1 MILKDDGLSF
11 SGISSADVFSTWHH
25 TGRLFS
31 AGYNPWGQA
40 KVCCLFVF
48 SQYLLI
54 NKLQPQILVM
64 FVRAKGN
71 LRV

>member
-25 TGRLFS
+25 IGRLFS

-48 SQYLLI
+48 FSVSADQ
-54 NKLQPQILVM
+54 
-64 FVRAKGN
+64 
-71 LRV
+71 